1 MSSCSVHSTLLFL
14 PHFTFLQVPNGI
26 VKENVYN
33 GRHWCSIVSTIS
45 CFKRHDSILFC
56 FGRLKTAQET
66 AKCHSS
72 HGDNIIYSTKPSI
85 KPGTLP
91 PPPVRAA
98 PMVIDKD
105 KTVPIK
111 GMQKAMVSLN
121 ILSVILA
128 S

>member
-1 MSSCSVHSTLLFL
+1 MAPAATAVSA
-14 PHFTFLQVPNGI
+14 P
-26 VKENVYN
+26 VKPV
-33 GRHWCSIVSTIS
+33 
-45 CFKRHDSILFC
+45 
-56 FGRLKTAQET
+56 KTAVKAQT
-66 AKCHSS
+66 A
-72 HGDNIIYSTKPSI
+72 PSI

-121 ILSVILA
+121 ILSVILV